1 MTDLDKKEADFKKQR
16 KYTLDIQKLTLRR
29 ALMSKQAK
37 TLTQQEIRRVFDYV
51 ATRAHAERN
60 RAMFATMLYA
70 ALRVK
75 ECASLR
81 YADVL
86 DAEGKIKAE
95 KIQKYGLSSWTS

>member
-1 MTDLDKKEADFKKQR
+1 
-16 KYTLDIQKLTLRR
+16 
-29 ALMSKQAK
+29 MSKQAK

-81 YADVL
+81 TALLLRCRQAKCLKLSCNVL
-86 DAEGKIKAE
+86 TKLAICV
-95 KIQKYGLSSWTS
+95 LS